1 MAAITKVSLSFKET
15 RQKTRQKK
23 APKNACKTRRHRAA
37 EPAWRSLK
45 KQVFSICFT
54 FLNANCWS
62 SFGGCFLNFSVF
74 CVVFCLRKSL
84 FLREKEQFIFQF
96 SCRVFFQQKA
106 SPSKSQNQCFLVK
119 LRALFFS
126 RDIFKG
132 AAALEFLLFLFLKIY
147 FACLKNW

>member
-15 RQKTRQKK
+15 RQKTRQK
-23 APKNACKTRRHRAA
+23 NACKTRRYRAA

-45 KQVFSICFT
+45 KQVFLSYFFT

-74 CVVFCLRKSL
+74 LCCVCLRKSL
-84 FLREKEQFIFQF
+84 FLRKN
-96 SCRVFFQQKA
+96 S
-106 SPSKSQNQCFLVK
+106 S
-119 LRALFFS
+119 FFS
-126 RDIFKG
+126 LVVGFSFSKKHHHQNHKINVFWSNWERCFFHEIFLRG
-132 AAALEFLLFLFLKIY
+132 RRHLSSCFFLFLKIY

>member
-45 KQVFSICFT
+45 KQVFFFYFFT

-74 CVVFCLRKSL
+74 LCCVCFVCLRKVFFERKSSSFFSL
-84 FLREKEQFIFQF
+84 VVGFSFSKRHHHQNHKINVFWSNWERCFFHEIFLRGRRHLS
-96 SCRVFFQQKA
+96 SCFFV
-106 SPSKSQNQCFLVK
+106 S
-119 LRALFFS
+119 
-126 RDIFKG
+126 
-132 AAALEFLLFLFLKIY
+132 
-147 FACLKNW
+147 